1 VNTGHHYAPDMAHA
15 AAVSV
20 KAGTDLECG
29 YGQGQAFPALVD
41 AVHQGLLSENEINT
55 ALRRLYTARF
65 ELGMFDPLS
74 SFAYGRI
81 PFSEVNSPEH
91 RQLSL
96 RAARESIVLLKN
108 ENHALP
114 LKSDIHSIAVIGPTA
129 ELVQSLQGNYNG
141 PPPNPVYP
149 VTGIEKRFSSAKINY
164 AQGSTLVEGFAIP
177 IEHTTLR
184 PKSGSGFGLT
194 GEYFKTPDLSGR
206 PVLTRTDR
214 NVNFNWDKVVPVSG
228 LQRNNYSVRWSGSF
242 VPPAPGDYKLGVRIN
257 YCYACENAEHF
268 RLYLD
273 GKEIVS
279 STEKS
284 TGERGAAFDA
294 ALHFDNTQP
303 HAIRL
308 EYLHGTGSAGIDLSW
323 QAPADAL
330 RNEAVKAAQASDV
343 IVACVGLSPSLEGE
357 EMPVQLEGFKG
368 GDRTAIDLPAAQE
381 DLLKALGATGKPLIV
396 VLQNGSALAVN
407 WAAEHAAAILEAW
420 YPGEE
425 GGTAIAETLAGDNNP
440 AGRLPLTFYAS
451 LSQLPDFTDYAMK
464 NRTYRYF
471 DGKPL
476 YSFGYGLSYTTFTYS
491 GLKGPTTVNAGD
503 PAKVQVT
510 VTNSGSVAGDDV
522 VELYLTQP
530 KRDATPQR
538 ELAGFQRIHLAP
550 KQSTQVE
557 FTIDPRFIAQVD
569 DQGNRVIVP
578 GRYTVYAG
586 GSQPGYG
593 ETQTAEFNISGEKQ
607 LPK

>member
-1 VNTGHHYAPDMAHA
+1 
-15 AAVSV
+15 
-20 KAGTDLECG
+20 
-29 YGQGQAFPALVD
+29 
-41 AVHQGLLSENEINT
+41 
-55 ALRRLYTARF
+55 
-65 ELGMFDPLS
+65 
-74 SFAYGRI
+74 
-81 PFSEVNSPEH
+81 
-91 RQLSL
+91 
-96 RAARESIVLLKN
+96 
-108 ENHALP
+108 
-114 LKSDIHSIAVIGPTA
+114 
-129 ELVQSLQGNYNG
+129 
-141 PPPNPVYP
+141 
-149 VTGIEKRFSSAKINY
+149 
-164 AQGSTLVEGFAIP
+164 
-177 IEHTTLR
+177 
-184 PKSGSGFGLT
+184 
-194 GEYFKTPDLSGR
+194 
-206 PVLTRTDR
+206 
-214 NVNFNWDKVVPVSG
+214 
-228 LQRNNYSVRWSGSF
+228 
-242 VPPAPGDYKLGVRIN
+242 
-257 YCYACENAEHF
+257 
-268 RLYLD
+268 
-273 GKEIVS
+273 
-279 STEKS
+279 
-284 TGERGAAFDA
+284 
-294 ALHFDNTQP
+294 
-303 HAIRL
+303 
-308 EYLHGTGSAGIDLSW
+308 
-323 QAPADAL
+323 
-330 RNEAVKAAQASDV
+330 VKAAQESDV
-343 IVACVGLSPSLEGE
+343 VVAFVGLSPSLEGE

-407 WAAEHAAAILEAW
+407 WAAEHAGAVLEAW

-440 AGRLPLTFYAS
+440 AGRLPLTFYSS
-451 LSQLPDFTDYAMK
+451 LSQLPDFTDYSMK

-476 YSFGYGLSYTTFTYS
+476 YSFGYGLSYTTFTYTN
-491 GLKGPTTVNAGD
+491 LKGPGTVDAGD
-503 PAKVQVT
+503 PAKVQIT